1 MRPFCD
7 FFKHCD
13 VKKSLSQI
21 VEVKLL
27 FSSVNQSHSTKAI
40 LTPTE
45 QQLESTTH
53 QIVTGEINIGNAAI
67 GKAKGELTLF

>member
-1 MRPFCD
+1 MI

-40 LTPTE
+40 LTPPTE

-67 GKAKGELTLF
+67 GKAKGETLF